1 MGIFFAIFLG
11 LLAYGNITTK
21 PGVTQVEKK
30 IQINDAKTKDVSP
43 NIAVSK
49 PEPSKLEPIQEEVKS
64 EPTKLEPIQEE
75 AKSEPSKLE
84 SIQEEVKSE
93 PTKLEAIQEEV
104 KSEPT
109 KLEAIQEEAKS
120 EPSKL
125 EPIQE
130 KSKSELTNDDTK
142 VVDSKDETGT
152 SWLRLILYILGP
164 ILLVAIGKYFYT
176 RLRNETPSNNSNKF
190 LRSEF
195 KEEVQTDNTEQQQPA
210 QEEDEDYKKQ

>member
-1 MGIFFAIFLG
+1 MGFFFAIFLG
-11 LLAYGNITTK
+11 LLAYGNITNK
-21 PGVTQVEKK
+21 PGVTKVEKN
-30 IQINDAKTKDVSP
+30 IQVNDAKTKDVSP

-49 PEPSKLEPIQEEVKS
+49 PEPTKLEPIEEAKS

-75 AKSEPSKLE
+75 AKSES
-84 SIQEEVKSE
+84 
-93 PTKLEAIQEEV
+93 
-104 KSEPT
+104 
-109 KLEAIQEEAKS
+109 
-120 EPSKL
+120 SKL

-142 VVDSKDETGT
+142 VVDIKDETGT

-164 ILLVAIGKYFYT
+164 ILFVAIGKYFYT
-176 RLRNETPSNNSNKF
+176 RLRNETPSNNSSKF

-210 QEEDEDYKKQ
+210 QEEVQTDNTEQQQPAQEEDEDNKKQ

>member
-11 LLAYGNITTK
+11 LLAYGNITNK
-21 PGVTQVEKK
+21 PGVTQEEKK
-30 IQINDAKTKDVSP
+30 IQVNDAKTKDVSP
-43 NIAVSK
+43 NIAASK
-49 PEPSKLEPIQEEVKS
+49 PELKKLEPIEEAKS

-75 AKSEPSKLE
+75 AKSES
-84 SIQEEVKSE
+84 
-93 PTKLEAIQEEV
+93 
-104 KSEPT
+104 
-109 KLEAIQEEAKS
+109 
-120 EPSKL
+120 SKL

-142 VVDSKDETGT
+142 VVDIKDETGT

-164 ILLVAIGKYFYT
+164 ILFVAIGKYFYT
-176 RLRNETPSNNSNKF
+176 RLRNETPSNNSSKF

-210 QEEDEDYKKQ
+210 QEEVQTDNTEQQQPAQEEDEDNKKQ